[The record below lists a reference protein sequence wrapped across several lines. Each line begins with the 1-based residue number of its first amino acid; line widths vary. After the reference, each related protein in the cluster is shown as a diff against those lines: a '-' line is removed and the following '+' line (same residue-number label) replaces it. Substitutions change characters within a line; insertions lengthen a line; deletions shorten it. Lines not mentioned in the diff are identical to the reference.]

1 MCGLEEGGRWASAE
15 DYTPWLSGVI
25 KLARLMVVRQAYE
38 ARQQSIARKVERGT
52 SQMHAEEESPSHVQL
67 VQGMTQRFMML
78 MGSEGQPTPMDW
90 MLDTRTYGMHIQ
102 YTTPAEGSIS

>member
-1 MCGLEEGGRWASAE
+1 MGLGALLSLHKQRPAFEAMGLGVR
-15 DYTPWLSGVI
+15 LSGVI
-25 KLARLMVVRQAYE
+25 KLARLMVIRHAHE

-90 MLDTRTYGMHIQ
+90 MLDTRTYGMHV
-102 YTTPAEGSIS
+102 